1 MSSNR
6 GPNAGLI
13 GRRAREL
20 STPCLAVDKGQ
31 MLANIERMAARAKAA
46 GKGVRPH
53 AKGNKS
59 SVVCRA
65 QIEAGAIGISCV
77 TLKEA
82 ETMVAAGLPGV
93 LVTSPI
99 VVPCMIARLADTL
112 AKADDLL
119 VVVDNGDNAKA
130 LDAAIAGTGK
140 VLGVLIDIDVG
151 QKRTG
156 VRTSHAAVSLAR
168 QIDDL
173 PHLSY
178 RGVQAYY
185 GHLQGVT
192 AYQERLAKARD
203 QWAHIATL
211 TDALGEVGFAS
222 EIISGGG
229 TGTHHIDLADG
240 PFTEIQ
246 PGSYVFMDRQY
257 GGVEIDPGGDEPFP
271 ASLSILAHVV
281 STNQPDRA
289 TINAGFKAMATD
301 SGPPDFLAGAPA
313 NSDYAFMG
321 DEHGCVLY
329 TSPTS
334 LELRLGDLVRLRAP
348 HCDPTV
354 NLHDALHVFDGHQL
368 VDVWPID
375 ARGY

>member
-1 MSSNR
+1 MNSR
-6 GPNAGLI
+6 QGPNARLI
-13 GRRAREL
+13 GRRAQEL
-20 STPCLAVDKGQ
+20 STPCLAVDKARL
-31 MLANIERMAARAKAA
+31 LANIERMAACAKAA
-46 GKGVRPH
+46 GKTVCPH

-93 LVTSPI
+93 LVTSPV

-112 AKADDLL
+112 AKADRIL
-119 VVVDNGDNAKA
+119 VVVDNGDNAMA
-130 LDAAIAGTGK
+130 LDAAIAGTET
-140 VLGVLIDIDVG
+140 VSGVLIDMDVG

-156 VRTSHAAVSLAR
+156 VRGTHAAVSLAR
-168 QIDDL
+168 QIDEL

-203 QWAHIATL
+203 QWAYIATF
-211 TDALGEVGFAS
+211 TDALGGAGFAS

-229 TGTHHIDLADG
+229 TGTHHVDLADG

-246 PGSYVFMDRQY
+246 LGSYAFMDRQY
-257 GGVEIDPGGDEPFP
+257 GGVEIDPGACCQHQSAGPGDVQCWFQGNGHGRRAARFP
-271 ASLSILAHVV
+271 
-281 STNQPDRA
+281 RRC
-289 TINAGFKAMATD
+289 AGEL
-301 SGPPDFLAGAPA
+301 GVCV
-313 NSDYAFMG
+313 
-321 DEHGCVLY
+321 HG
-329 TSPTS
+329 
-334 LELRLGDLVRLRAP
+334 
-348 HCDPTV
+348 
-354 NLHDALHVFDGHQL
+354 
-368 VDVWPID
+368 
-375 ARGY
+375 

>member
-1 MSSNR
+1 
-6 GPNAGLI
+6 
-13 GRRAREL
+13 
-20 STPCLAVDKGQ
+20 

-178 RGVQAYY
+178 RGVQA
-185 GHLQGVT
+185 T
-192 AYQERLAKARD
+192 
-203 QWAHIATL
+203 
-211 TDALGEVGFAS
+211 TD
-222 EIISGGG
+222 
-229 TGTHHIDLADG
+229 TC
-240 PFTEIQ
+240 
-246 PGSYVFMDRQY
+246 R
-257 GGVEIDPGGDEPFP
+257 
-271 ASLSILAHVV
+271 ASLPIRSGLPRHV
-281 STNQPDRA
+281 TNGLISR
-289 TINAGFKAMATD
+289 
-301 SGPPDFLAGAPA
+301 L
-313 NSDYAFMG
+313 
-321 DEHGCVLY
+321 
-329 TSPTS
+329 SPT
-334 LELRLGDLVRLRAP
+334 P
-348 HCDPTV
+348 
-354 NLHDALHVFDGHQL
+354 
-368 VDVWPID
+368 
-375 ARGY
+375 

>member
-1 MSSNR
+1 MNSRR
-6 GPNAGLI
+6 GPNARLI
-13 GRRAREL
+13 GRRAQEL
-20 STPCLAVDKGQ
+20 STPCLAVDKVQ

-46 GKGVRPH
+46 GKALRPH

-82 ETMVAAGLPGV
+82 EAMVAVGLPGV
-93 LVTSPI
+93 LVTSPV
-99 VVPCMIARLADTL
+99 VVPCMISRLADML

-156 VRTSHAAVSLAR
+156 VRATHAAVSLAR

-173 PHLSY
+173 PHLAY

-203 QWAHIATL
+203 QWAHMATF
-211 TDALGEVGFAS
+211 TDALGEAGFAS

-229 TGTHHIDLADG
+229 TGTHHVDLADG

-257 GGVEIDPGGDEPFP
+257 GGVEIDPGGDGAFP

-289 TINAGFKAMATD
+289 TIDAGFKAMATD
-301 SGPPDFLAGAPA
+301 AGPPDFLAGAPE
-313 NSDYAFMG
+313 NSEYAFMG

-329 TSPTS
+329 ARPTS
-334 LELRLGDLVRLRAP
+334 SELRLGDLVKLRAP

-354 NLHDALHVFDGHQL
+354 NLHDVLHVFDGDKL
-368 VDVWPID
+368 VDIWPID